1 MQEVEEEEESVEERY
16 QKMSKHEKL
25 ALLMIALGEDAA
37 STLLKRFD
45 SKDSESICKRI
56 GDFAIVDQEL
66 KDCVLDEFSEIIES
80 SVNSNLGG
88 LNFAQKTLE
97 LAHGDYKANNMMNR
111 IAPVRDSLDFMD
123 DIKEMDPGQIYNVL
137 RFEQPQ
143 TIAFVLANVD
153 ADKGSEVLQMM
164 PPNIQEQVI
173 ERVGAMET
181 TPMDQIEVVANTLGS
196 RMGKKGQSP
205 RVKTGGVKSAAE
217 LLNWFDKDEG
227 KELLKSIEK
236 RNPKLGGSIRQRMFR
251 FEDLVRLSAGDIS
264 KITKE
269 VDQDDLVIAMKTENK
284 KKSYEQG
291 KLEASDY
298 YQKEIK
304 KLREDY
310 ASRQNALLASI
321 QQKIDGVL
329 DELNTRLPK
338 LVVNTTESV
347 LGSIQLDAEM
357 IESLVKSMI
366 EDFNDDQ
373 ESLEVFLSKDDLG
386 LLKSLSDKDKEPT
399 SSSSDEDEGFASA
412 IAGIFDG
419 IDGDDALLEG
429 YPNVKFFED
438 ASLQSGDCQVKSR
451 FGLLD
456 GRIATKL
463 RRLEEE
469 IQGD

>member
-16 QKMSKHEKL
+16 RKMSKHEKL

-45 SKDSESICKRI
+45 SKDAEGICKRI
-56 GDFAIVDQEL
+56 GDFSIVDQEL

-181 TPMDQIEVVANTLGS
+181 TPMDQIEVVANTFGS

-217 LLNWFDKDEG
+217 LLNWFEKDEG

-269 VDQDDLVIAMKTENK
+269 VDQDDLVIAMKNASAELK
-284 KKSYEQG
+284 KVIYSTMSKRAVEALEEQLG
-291 KLEASDY
+291 FLGPK
-298 YQKEIK
+298 
-304 KLREDY
+304 
-310 ASRQNALLASI
+310 
-321 QQKIDGVL
+321 
-329 DELNTRLPK
+329 RLS
-338 LVVNTTESV
+338 E
-347 LGSIQLDAEM
+347 
-357 IESLVKSMI
+357 IESAQDRVI
-366 EDFNDDQ
+366 QIVRE
-373 ESLEVFLSKDDLG
+373 LE
-386 LLKSLSDKDKEPT
+386 
-399 SSSSDEDEGFASA
+399 EDEE
-412 IAGIFDG
+412 II
-419 IDGDDALLEG
+419 
-429 YPNVKFFED
+429 
-438 ASLQSGDCQVKSR
+438 
-451 FGLLD
+451 LD
-456 GRIATKL
+456 TGGSDVVV
-463 RRLEEE
+463 
-469 IQGD
+469 Q